1 MDNLSKYFEDLSI
14 RSEAR
19 AIKVSI
25 ATLIAV
31 FIGNHSKYIDTTT
44 TCLTVYLVYAM
55 FFTVSGSRNYAK
67 QRILSNLYALV
78 VSIIIGFIFKWNMY
92 ALAIVFFLIMI
103 VYYKFNLDGKISLL
117 STGAAAIIFYA
128 GATPNTIVHR
138 FIALAVGFTIAIL
151 TNEIILPTN
160 NGLLVQKNLRR
171 IEKYIFKAQDSI
183 IKNKSIRNIDSKKL
197 LNDIKNSSEDIA
209 LLEKE
214 IKSRAFRNHLRNYVD
229 KVKIF
234 RELNKVCNTA
244 YAIIDYLNA
253 EEDSFNTLTHIEK
266 DFVIDVLTELSNAHK
281 RLVNNIINDNR
292 EEITEL
298 EVINYKI
305 VSFRNNFKIILMS
318 KLLQYQEG
326 LNTLARVAK

>member
-1 MDNLSKYFEDLSI
+1 MKKITEFLDNLSIKG
-14 RSEAR
+14 EAR
-19 AIKVSI
+19 AIKVAI

-31 FIGNHSKYIDTTT
+31 FISTKIKIIDATTASIT
-44 TCLTVYLVYAM
+44 IYLVYAM

-292 EEITEL
+292 EEITEM

>member
-1 MDNLSKYFEDLSI
+1 M
-14 RSEAR
+14 
-19 AIKVSI
+19 
-25 ATLIAV
+25 
-31 FIGNHSKYIDTTT
+31 
-44 TCLTVYLVYAM
+44 
-55 FFTVSGSRNYAK
+55 
-67 QRILSNLYALV
+67 
-78 VSIIIGFIFKWNMY
+78 
-92 ALAIVFFLIMI
+92 
-103 VYYKFNLDGKISLL
+103 
-117 STGAAAIIFYA
+117 
-128 GATPNTIVHR
+128 
-138 FIALAVGFTIAIL
+138 
-151 TNEIILPTN
+151 
-160 NGLLVQKNLRR
+160 
-171 IEKYIFKAQDSI
+171 
-183 IKNKSIRNIDSKKL
+183 
-197 LNDIKNSSEDIA
+197 
-209 LLEKE
+209 
-214 IKSRAFRNHLRNYVD
+214 D

-292 EEITEL
+292 EEITEM